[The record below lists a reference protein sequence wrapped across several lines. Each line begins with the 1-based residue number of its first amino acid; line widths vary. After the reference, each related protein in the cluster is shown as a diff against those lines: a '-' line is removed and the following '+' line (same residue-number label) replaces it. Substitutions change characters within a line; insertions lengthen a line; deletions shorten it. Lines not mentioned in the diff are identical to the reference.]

1 MTGKIPKLLRT
12 LIEYDADL
20 LIIPSGFHPRIQH
33 EKKWH
38 EVLAHPPLSSDE
50 ILTAAR
56 DAFGE
61 ISLSELESGKSVSSV
76 YKGIKL
82 EVTLQK
88 LSDGMILMVR
98 KS

>member
-20 LIIPSGFHPRIQH
+20 LIVPSGFHPRIQH

-38 EVLAHPPLSSDE
+38 EVLAHPALSSDE
-50 ILTAAR
+50 VLSATR

-61 ISLSELESGKSVSSV
+61 ISLSELESGKSISNE
-76 YKGIKL
+76 YKGVKL

-88 LSDGMILMVR
+88 LSDGIILMVR